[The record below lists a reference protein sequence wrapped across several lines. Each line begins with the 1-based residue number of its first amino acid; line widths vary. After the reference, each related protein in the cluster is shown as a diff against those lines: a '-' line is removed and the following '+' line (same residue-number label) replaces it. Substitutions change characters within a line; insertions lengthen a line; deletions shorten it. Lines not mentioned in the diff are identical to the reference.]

1 VDTVCSQGFRSHL
14 ETLAL
19 GRRLATWSASL
30 RQSSTG
36 KASGVCS
43 FANHGTEYTC
53 NAMLA
58 RCRDNDIDRQFIVPC
73 KPMQNGFAE
82 GLKGR
87 MRN

>member
-1 VDTVCSQGFRSHL
+1 
-14 ETLAL
+14 
-19 GRRLATWSASL
+19 
-30 RQSSTG
+30 
-36 KASGVCS
+36 
-43 FANHGTEYTC
+43 
-53 NAMLA
+53 MLA